1 MRILIIDDQ
10 SPNANHLKMALEMWG
25 FEVQVATT
33 GELGVRIAGQFHP
46 SLVLCHLAL
55 PDMDGYAVARTL
67 RRHSALIQTRFVAVT
82 ASDSEPDSSAL
93 KAAGFETSLS
103 DDQLYHMTA
112 ALRQERKAADDDL
125 APPFDS
131 QDHNQGF
138 AFPVQAPHQDDRTT
152 QAIGSPGTVGGDA
165 KLTNPKRK
173 GASILVVEPHAT
185 SRATLQWILEREG
198 YQVLVSE
205 NGLTALKLF
214 IRAAPQ
220 IVLQNLLLPDIDGC
234 GLAHWLRLLPGGNTV
249 PLLAMSN
256 KPTLLNQARSSTAR
270 LDRFLSRPCLPSYI
284 LQTIHGIL
292 PARGSD
298 ADYPP
303 HLWKTRTPSNII
315 STISFEGHRWPGA
328 RILVVESNN
337 FQCHELISHLVEWG
351 FDVSLVRDGEEA
363 LYHAQVR
370 RPDIVII
377 DPIVPGLDGFEFCYE
392 MKKNQLLASTAVILS
407 PAGAVTEVDAALAQE
422 MGAVGYASR
431 APDFR
436 ELDALLQTTFA
447 KSQAALR
454 SQKLP

>member
-1 MRILIIDDQ
+1 
-10 SPNANHLKMALEMWG
+10 
-25 FEVQVATT
+25 
-33 GELGVRIAGQFHP
+33 
-46 SLVLCHLAL
+46 
-55 PDMDGYAVARTL
+55 
-67 RRHSALIQTRFVAVT
+67 
-82 ASDSEPDSSAL
+82 
-93 KAAGFETSLS
+93 
-103 DDQLYHMTA
+103 
-112 ALRQERKAADDDL
+112 
-125 APPFDS
+125 
-131 QDHNQGF
+131 
-138 AFPVQAPHQDDRTT
+138 
-152 QAIGSPGTVGGDA
+152 
-165 KLTNPKRK
+165 
-173 GASILVVEPHAT
+173 
-185 SRATLQWILEREG
+185 
-198 YQVLVSE
+198 
-205 NGLTALKLF
+205 
-214 IRAAPQ
+214 
-220 IVLQNLLLPDIDGC
+220 
-234 GLAHWLRLLPGGNTV
+234 
-249 PLLAMSN
+249 MSN

-303 HLWKTRTPSNII
+303 HLWKTRTASNII
-315 STISFEGHRWPGA
+315 STTSSEGRRWPGA

-363 LYHAQVR
+363 LYHVQVR

-392 MKKNQLLASTAVILS
+392 MKKHQLLASTPVILS
-407 PAGAVTEVDAALAQE
+407 PAGAVTEVDATLAQE